1 MERRREPRKGG
12 LMGKYLVI
20 ASYTPDGAQGL
31 LKDGGSARRK
41 AIKSLA
47 TSVGG
52 KLESFYFAF
61 GSDDAFVT
69 LDIPDAASAAALGLA
84 VREIFAP
91 DIKWHTGGRNPLSGD
106 LKGVDEVFANF
117 GKLFE
122 LTGGTFKLE

>member
-84 VREIFAP
+84 VAA
-91 DIKWHTGGRNPLSGD
+91 SGAVHARTVV
-106 LKGVDEVFANF
+106 LLTPEEVDEAAEKSKSVKYRAP
-117 GKLFE
+117 GA
-122 LTGGTFKLE
+122 